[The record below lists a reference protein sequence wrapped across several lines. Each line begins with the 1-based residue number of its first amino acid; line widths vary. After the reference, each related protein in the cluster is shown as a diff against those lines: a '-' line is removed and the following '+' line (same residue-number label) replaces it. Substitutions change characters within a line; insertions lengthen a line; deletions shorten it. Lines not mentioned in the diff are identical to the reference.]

1 MKMVS
6 AGLRLHDPA
15 MASLL
20 AVGAALVALPALY
33 ASLAS
38 AVQPRLP
45 ILHNKRVCLLIAHPD
60 DEAMFFAPTVLA
72 LTRPETGNHVKILCL
87 SSGDA
92 DGLGETRKKELQK
105 SAVLLGL
112 RTENDVFVVES
123 PDFPDSMTAR
133 WDEGKISNFLARLFT
148 TIHSATQTPISN
160 IDVIVTFDQHGISS
174 HPNHIS
180 LFHGARTFISKL
192 ARIANDGG
200 RSPVDLYTLTTVGM
214 LRKYV
219 GFHDALVSLLVWL
232 GSGTGF
238 VSPPA
243 TEITADDNTGEED
256 DSARESPKSLIF
268 FSSFRGSSRDIPSVT
283 RARAAMTQAHV
294 SQMRWFR
301 WGWITFSR
309 YMYLNDL
316 RLISPVA
323 LDLTPS
329 DNVSEDAPD
338 DAEESAE
345 AASDVDVSN
354 AAAPVP
360 AAPTPVIDSEPK
372 SHEAKR
378 EKEKHMRERD
388 PEKDRSKQRQRSEKA
403 PSVEAEA
410 EASEIHKSE
419 RKHKK
424 HGSRKS
430 KK

>member
-1 MKMVS
+1 MKMVP

-33 ASLAS
+33 AGLAS

-45 ILHNKRVCLLIAHPD
+45 TLRNKRICLLIAHPD

-112 RTENDVFVVES
+112 RAENDVFVVEN
-123 PDFPDSMTAR
+123 PDFPDSMTAH
-133 WDEGKISNFLARLFT
+133 WDKDKISMFLARLFT
-148 TIHSATQTPISN
+148 TRSPASQVPVSN
-160 IDVIVTFDQHGISS
+160 IDVLITFDQHGISS

-180 LFHGARTFISKL
+180 LFHGAQTFVSTL
-192 ARIANDGG
+192 AHLTAGSDAEP
-200 RSPVDLYTLTTVGM
+200 PVDLYTLTTVGM
-214 LRKYV
+214 LRKYA
-219 GFHDALVSLLVWL
+219 GFHDAFTSLALWL
-232 GSGTGF
+232 GRGAGF
-238 VSPPA
+238 VSPAASA
-243 TEITADDNTGEED
+243 TDTHADD
-256 DSARESPKSLIF
+256 ARNSPASLLF
-268 FSSFRGSSRDIPSVT
+268 LSPFRGSPTAGAPSVS

-301 WGWITFSR
+301 WGWITLSR

-316 RLISPVA
+316 RLVRPTTLEPSNSSGA
-323 LDLTPS
+323 DGATTPEG
-329 DNVSEDAPD
+329 DDETDGAVPEVSETAKDAV
-338 DAEESAE
+338 AETETHSR
-345 AASDVDVSN
+345 
-354 AAAPVP
+354 
-360 AAPTPVIDSEPK
+360 
-372 SHEAKR
+372 HAKR
-378 EKEKHMRERD
+378 EKEKEKHAHEPERT
-388 PEKDRSKQRQRSEKA
+388 KQRHRQDKA
-403 PSVEAEA
+403 AAAEVDA
-410 EASEIHKSE
+410 ETSKAHKSE

-424 HGSRKS
+424 HSTKKS